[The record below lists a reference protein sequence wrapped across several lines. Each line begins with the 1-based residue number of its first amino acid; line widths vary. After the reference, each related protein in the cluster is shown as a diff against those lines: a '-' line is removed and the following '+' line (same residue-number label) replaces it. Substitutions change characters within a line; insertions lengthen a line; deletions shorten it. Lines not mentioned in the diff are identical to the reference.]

1 MVCPTDNN
9 ANADS
14 SMNEWANF
22 WRNEIG
28 VNVLPADTRNKKP
41 IVPWKRFEKNDVT
54 EELHQ
59 QWLDNHLFEKGIA
72 ILCGPV
78 RHNERK
84 KGICLNC
91 IDLDNELAKREFC
104 NMRGVQ
110 YTLEELA
117 ERGDIIVEQHADDKT
132 KAHVYVWSK
141 NPFMKKSATAAS
153 DPNIPR
159 LEVKGKPEDGLMFVT
174 ASVHKNGCRYEF
186 IGKYLQAVR
195 EPVLHDEIINHINE
209 ILNKY
214 GITYLNGKA
223 NRKNG
228 NLRIA
233 LKNNVKVHEGA
244 RHDFLLSY
252 ADSTLRRLHDT
263 TPSEI
268 IKKMIQAVNLER
280 CEPSL
285 DDKEVNQIWD
295 SALKFISEQVENEGV
310 KSNSNNGD
318 NKRQRYS
325 ELEGNIYYQINEK
338 PERYIVAYRQKNKV
352 IEVASKSQK
361 KEIEGI
367 ETIEK
372 YLVHKKTY
380 LACMPIKIIRHNNP
394 LTFLEATAKY
404 SITFIDSVG
413 ETHIFKHKTLAEIV
427 QCLRDLACVISDGAD
442 MALAAMVQAFKENK
456 LVEDNEEIEYIGFF
470 TNKHNNIIASN
481 TDIVEPNIE
490 KLADAIGFLINE
502 LKPRYENRLDLLAT
516 AIVWGI
522 VAPVIFMLKTN
533 NYFLK
538 ALHLY
543 GFANSTKS
551 NTGKII
557 LALDGHQEDSRFALQ
572 FSRIDTPA
580 RLGEAV
586 SKSTFPILVDEVNLS
601 DEKNSWLIN
610 ALKITI
616 ESRISRTKFA
626 TSKASSPT
634 DIPSLSCLIL
644 TSNSAPPFHDSA
656 YMRRVIARN
665 HPQSETWR
673 EDDPKAVEFKEFLR
687 INLPRLKALGDFRN
701 WYIMNN
707 QHEILDEK
715 RPAPLDLGLKILKAA
730 FEYAGIEIPTWLL
743 EERLPENQLEES
755 IQDNDV
761 IVKRAFEK
769 YIDEQI
775 NRSIQIWRLKLG
787 NDEKLELPEDISD
800 RLVKL
805 AESNLLPDVKKSKT
819 NFEVIIRKGILTE
832 LYNHGVTR
840 DQLPNLKA
848 LADYMKANY
857 RKSDGK
863 MVIAATMA
871 ELTAYFDTKNE

>member
-1 MVCPTDNN
+1 
-9 ANADS
+9 
-14 SMNEWANF
+14 
-22 WRNEIG
+22 
-28 VNVLPADTRNKKP
+28 
-41 IVPWKRFEKNDVT
+41 
-54 EELHQ
+54 
-59 QWLDNHLFEKGIA
+59 
-72 ILCGPV
+72 
-78 RHNERK
+78 
-84 KGICLNC
+84 
-91 IDLDNELAKREFC
+91 
-104 NMRGVQ
+104 
-110 YTLEELA
+110 
-117 ERGDIIVEQHADDKT
+117 
-132 KAHVYVWSK
+132 
-141 NPFMKKSATAAS
+141 
-153 DPNIPR
+153 
-159 LEVKGKPEDGLMFVT
+159 
-174 ASVHKNGCRYEF
+174 
-186 IGKYLQAVR
+186 
-195 EPVLHDEIINHINE
+195 
-209 ILNKY
+209 
-214 GITYLNGKA
+214 
-223 NRKNG
+223 
-228 NLRIA
+228 
-233 LKNNVKVHEGA
+233 
-244 RHDFLLSY
+244 
-252 ADSTLRRLHDT
+252 
-263 TPSEI
+263 
-268 IKKMIQAVNLER
+268 
-280 CEPSL
+280 
-285 DDKEVNQIWD
+285 
-295 SALKFISEQVENEGV
+295 
-310 KSNSNNGD
+310 
-318 NKRQRYS
+318 
-325 ELEGNIYYQINEK
+325 
-338 PERYIVAYRQKNKV
+338 
-352 IEVASKSQK
+352 
-361 KEIEGI
+361 
-367 ETIEK
+367 
-372 YLVHKKTY
+372 
-380 LACMPIKIIRHNNP
+380 
-394 LTFLEATAKY
+394 
-404 SITFIDSVG
+404 
-413 ETHIFKHKTLAEIV
+413 
-427 QCLRDLACVISDGAD
+427 
-442 MALAAMVQAFKENK
+442 
-456 LVEDNEEIEYIGFF
+456 
-470 TNKHNNIIASN
+470 
-481 TDIVEPNIE
+481 
-490 KLADAIGFLINE
+490 
-502 LKPRYENRLDLLAT
+502 
-516 AIVWGI
+516 
-522 VAPVIFMLKTN
+522 
-533 NYFLK
+533 
-538 ALHLY
+538 
-543 GFANSTKS
+543 
-551 NTGKII
+551 
-557 LALDGHQEDSRFALQ
+557 
-572 FSRIDTPA
+572 
-580 RLGEAV
+580 
-586 SKSTFPILVDEVNLS
+586 VNLS